1 MLEAVALD
9 VAGKQ
14 HTDEESDD
22 VDHGVDPPLDGVLVS
37 VRDEVENPGLIEHG
51 IELGNETE
59 HAKALTH
66 PGVDDPADGGDGP
79 DVVDSEEGELGGHH
93 HVHGLGYVDTE
104 AEQEAVSGQGRGA
117 EQEVRPEAV
126 RGPES
131 HQRPGPRD
139 ACANASQEGRPPLEN
154 PLGARPHVLWD
165 EGPDQGVPNDL
176 EDGPEEEDGVEQGV
190 PLHSLHSLWEV
201 EVRRGQNDGVVGW
214 EAIDEIPFKDD

>member
-1 MLEAVALD
+1 MTSTCHEINIIELKNSNFFGFPQKILDHQSLEAAQVPEIDEGETHECHEEEIVRCLDKMLEAVALD

-93 HVHGLGYVDTE
+93 HVHGLGYVDSE

-117 EQEVRPEAV
+117 KQEVRPEAV

-139 ACANASQEGRPPLEN
+139 ACANAS
-154 PLGARPHVLWD
+154 
-165 EGPDQGVPNDL
+165 
-176 EDGPEEEDGVEQGV
+176 
-190 PLHSLHSLWEV
+190 
-201 EVRRGQNDGVVGW
+201 
-214 EAIDEIPFKDD
+214 